1 MFDFSGWA
9 TKNDVKCR
17 DGRTIRRNAFK
28 DMDGEQVPLVWSH
41 DHKSPE
47 NVLGHAILENRP
59 EGVYA
64 YCTLN
69 ENTKGGRQTKALIKH
84 GDIKSLSIYAND
96 LVESA
101 GNVTHGVIREVSV
114 CLAGANPL
122 AVIDNVMAH
131 GMDSDAGGVT
141 IYAGEDEPIIIHS
154 MEGENDMYEDDELL
168 EDELDEEEFDEEDY
182 EDDEL
187 DEEFD
192 EEDYEDDVE
201 DYEDDSDIEHSGF
214 DYDDMMDTFSDEQLA
229 MIDSIVEGAYADGY
243 ADAENDYDGGNDM
256 RHSVFDNQQNEVVLS
271 HDAMNEIFEDAKS
284 LGSLKQSALAHAG
297 DYGIDDID
305 LLFPDAKATST
316 EPEFIKRK
324 TEWVSKVMSGVKH
337 LPFTRIKSLFADI
350 TEDEARAKGYIKGNR
365 KVEEVFGLLKRQTG
379 PCTIYKKQKLDRD
392 DIIDIKDFN
401 VVAWLRQEM
410 RGMLEEEVAR
420 AILIG
425 DGRSAVSPDKVKE
438 DCIRPIWKDDELFTI
453 ANDVLYTSTDSA
465 EMKAKKFI
473 KSVIKTRKNYRGG
486 GNITLFC
493 GEDILS
499 DMLLIEDKNERVIY
513 DSVDKL
519 KTVLRVKD
527 IVTVPQFDTLTRVVA
542 GKTKVMAGILVDLN
556 DYSVGTD
563 KGGEVNTFD
572 DFDIDFN
579 QEKYLME
586 TRCSGALTKPFSAM
600 VYEFTIGTAVEP
612 AGPSDPTDVLFTSG
626 TTKVSDIQGA
636 LDISDANITGS
647 LYYQEA
653 FTDFASGAKGYFLA
667 IDPGAASG
675 ATVVVKYAGS
685 TDKVKKATGDDTN
698 LYVINITDK
707 KAKIVITSTL
717 NGETVEKTYAVTGL
731 KLLKED

>member
-17 DGRTIRRNAFK
+17 DGRVIRRNAFK
-28 DMDGEQVPLVWSH
+28 DMDGKTVPLVWSH
-41 DHKSPE
+41 DHKSPD
-47 NVLGHAILENRP
+47 NVLGHAVLENRP
-59 EGVYA
+59 EGVYC
-64 YCTLN
+64 YCSLN
-69 ENTKGGRQTKALIKH
+69 EDTKGGKQTKALIKH
-84 GDIKSLSIYAND
+84 GDLNSLSIYAND
-96 LVESA
+96 LVERGSD
-101 GNVTHGVIREVSV
+101 VTHGVIREVSV

-131 GMDSDAGGVT
+131 SMDGEAGGVGVI
-141 IYAGEDEPIIIHS
+141 IYGGDEEPLVHS
-154 MEGENDMYEDDELL
+154 MEGEEEMYDDYENDEFVDQDEIDDEY
-168 EDELDEEEFDEEDY
+168 ENDEFVDQDEIDDNYDENDGVENEGDIRHAGLSANDILDT
-182 EDDEL
+182 L
-187 DEEFD
+187 
-192 EEDYEDDVE
+192 
-201 DYEDDSDIEHSGF
+201 
-214 DYDDMMDTFSDEQLA
+214 TDEQFSLMDQLINDAYLA
-229 MIDSIVEGAYADGY
+229 GL
-243 ADAENDYDGGNDM
+243 AENDNGGNEEM
-256 RHSVFDNQQNEVVLS
+256 KHSVFENQGKETAVIS
-271 HDAMNEIFEDAKS
+271 HDALQTIFEDAKS
-284 LGSLKQSALAHAG
+284 LGSLKQSALAHAAE
-297 DYGIDDID
+297 YGINDID
-305 LLFPDAKATST
+305 LLFPDAKATSN

-324 TEWVSKVMSGVKH
+324 TTWVAKVLNGVKH

-350 TEDEARAKGYIKGNR
+350 TEEEARAKGYIKGNR

-401 VVAWLRQEM
+401 VVSWLRQEM
-410 RGMLEEEVAR
+410 RGMLDEEIAR

-453 ANDVLYTSTDSA
+453 KNDVLYTSTDTP

-473 KSVIKTRKNYRGG
+473 KSVIKTRKNYNGSA
-486 GNITLFC
+486 NITLFC

-519 KTVLRVKD
+519 KTVLRVSD
-527 IVTVPQFDTLTRVVA
+527 IVTVPQFDTLTRVIN
-542 GKTKVMAGILVDLN
+542 GKTKVMAAILVDLN

-572 DFDIDFN
+572 DFDIDYN

-586 TRCSGALTKPFSAM
+586 TRCSGALTKPYSAM

-612 AGPSDPTDVLFTSG
+612 AGPSDPTDVLFTGG

-647 LYYQEA
+647 LYYQAA
-653 FTDFASGAKGYFLA
+653 FTDFDSDAKGYFLA

-675 ATVVVKYAGS
+675 ATVTVKYAGS